1 MTTENKETSNFNRNQ
16 QKGEKISHLDN
27 QTQSSDSAIMRF
39 WQRIPLLI
47 RATILGVFVSMIGI
61 YSWIIPASFIPAP
74 WPFFII
80 GGILLIYWKYFSGS
94 WWSESTKKIRIE
106 YSRSKKISA
115 PVLKWSL
122 LAAIIFVI
130 IAQSSLVVTFRIIP
144 FPAEAFTSGNR
155 YLNSKPVWLAWV
167 IISINSLVAG
177 ICEETGIRGY
187 AQVPVEKRY
196 GPIVGISFSS
206 ILFLI
211 IHFNQAWFL
220 PIFGVGMILG
230 VILGILAFTS
240 DSLIPG
246 IIAHTVM
253 DIVNFSYWWSDIAG
267 KFEGRPIAETGI
279 DILFILSVLIFVS
292 SLALFFW
299 TNRKILAIRNNSPRQ
314 IS

>member
-1 MTTENKETSNFNRNQ
+1 MTTESKETSKINKNQ
-16 QKGEKISHLDN
+16 QIEENFLQMDDQK
-27 QTQSSDSAIMRF
+27 QSSDSRIMKF

-61 YSWIIPASFIPAP
+61 YSWIIPAYSIPAP

-80 GGILLIYWKYFSGS
+80 GAILLIYWKYFSGS
-94 WWSESTKKIRIE
+94 WWSESTKKTRIE

-155 YLNSKPVWLAWV
+155 YLNTKPVWLAWV
-167 IISINSLVAG
+167 IIGINSLVAG

-187 AQVPVEKRY
+187 TQVPVEKRY

-211 IHFNQAWFL
+211 IHINQAWFL
-220 PIFGVGMILG
+220 PIAIQGFCLGM
-230 VILGILAFTS
+230 ILGILAYTS
-240 DSLIPG
+240 DSLKPG
-246 IIAHTVM
+246 IIAHSVM
-253 DIVNFSYWWSDIAG
+253 DVINFSYWWSDIAG
-267 KFEGRPIAETGI
+267 RFEGRPIAETGI
-279 DILFILSVLIFVS
+279 DLFFIISIVILVSSILLFI
-292 SLALFFW
+292 W
-299 TNRKILAIRNNSPRQ
+299 TNRKIMAARNDS
-314 IS
+314 SL